1 MRQLLFFTL
10 ILLTAFSSNS
20 QTPQEQWVQCNN
32 KGCKLLDQY
41 FVEGVTFTWDGECK
55 DGKAHGIGKATKF
68 KNGEFE
74 SSYEGNYL
82 NGVRQGRG
90 KFTFKGNVVREGN
103 FINGELIGRG
113 KYYDESG
120 RKYEGDFMNYFFHG
134 NGILSY
140 PNGSKFEGFFVSDA
154 PYTGKFTNYDG
165 KVSYIQSGNPV
176 EKIKEEKSNYHPK
189 INEQNTEYFDENW
202 KRCDAKKA
210 AFYRLITYET
220 ENKPKGKIRDFY
232 INGQLQS
239 EFYCT
244 YLDYDDEGKM
254 FHIGEGIWYYK
265 SGKIEQKRTY
275 SQNRI
280 NGKQTFWYENGQ
292 KASEANYEVGILN
305 GYYYQWYQSG
315 KMKLKA
321 LYENGE
327 LADDR
332 YLEFDENG
340 LSSTVYK
347 ERFLKNKQSWEV
359 KSDGSESTIDG
370 AKNIVLLKNKEK
382 GTTSRFAYITFNQN
396 GSYSIEGIIDR
407 RDVDKNIGTGL
418 LFGFKDWD
426 NYYQFLISGD
436 NRYAIFGR
444 FQGITI
450 TVSNWTFSGSIN
462 NAKNNQRNL
471 LKVLKLGDEFIFSI
485 NGQIVA
491 RQAAKTLSG
500 NNVGMITG
508 GKGEIALENIVIK
521 EFTTGDNSIA
531 DESKNK
537 RNDDDDWKGNG
548 SGFFISEKGYIAT
561 NYHVIKDAESIQVVY
576 FEKGI
581 KRVYKA
587 RVIKSDKQN
596 DLSIIKIDDPT
607 YKNILKIP
615 YFFSTSIADVGTS
628 VFALGY
634 PMLNLMG
641 EEIKFTDGKIS
652 SKTGFQG
659 DITVYQISVPIQ
671 PGNSGGPLFDN
682 DGNLIGITSSGLR
695 KDISDNVNYAIK
707 TTYLK
712 NLIDVLPEKI
722 DIPNDKLLSTKS
734 LTDKIKILTDYIPII
749 RIK

>member
-1 MRQLLFFTL
+1 MRQFIFLTL
-10 ILLTAFSSNS
+10 ISLLTLNSFS
-20 QTPQEQWVQCNN
+20 QTPQEQWVQCNSS
-32 KGCKLLDQY
+32 GCKLLDNY
-41 FVEGVTFTWDGECK
+41 YVDGVTFTWDGQCK
-55 DGKAHGIGKATKF
+55 NGKADGFGKATKL

-74 SSYEGNYL
+74 SSYEGSYV
-82 NGVRQGRG
+82 NGIRQGKG
-90 KFTFKGNVVREGN
+90 KFTFKGNVVREGM
-103 FINGELIGRG
+103 FVNGELIGKG

-120 RKYEGDFMNYFFHG
+120 RKYDGEFINYFFHG
-134 NGILSY
+134 TGILSY
-140 PNGSKFEGFFVSDA
+140 PNGSKFEGFFVADA

-165 KVSYIQSGNPV
+165 KVTYIQSGNPV
-176 EKIKEEKSNYHPK
+176 EKIKEDKYNYHPK
-189 INEQNTEYFDENW
+189 LNEQVTEYFDENW
-202 KRCDAKKA
+202 KRCEAKKA
-210 AFYRLITYET
+210 AYYRLITYES
-220 ENKPKGKIRDFY
+220 ENKPKGKIKDFY

-239 EFYCT
+239 EFYCN
-244 YLDYDDEGKM
+244 YLDYDDEGKN
-254 FHIGEGIWYYK
+254 FHFGEAVWYYK
-265 SGKIEQKRTY
+265 SGKVEQKRTY

-292 KASEANYEVGILN
+292 KASEANYETGVLD

-321 LYENGE
+321 LYEKGE

-340 LSSTVYK
+340 LSSTVYR
-347 ERFLKNKQSWEV
+347 ERFSKNKQSWEV
-359 KSDGSESTIDG
+359 KSDGSESTIDI
-370 AKNIVLLKNKEK
+370 AKNIVILKNKEK
-382 GTTSRFAYITFNQN
+382 ATTSRFAYITFNQN
-396 GSYSIEGIIDR
+396 GSYSIEGIVDR
-407 RDVDKNIGTGL
+407 RDVEKNIGTGI

-436 NRYAIFGR
+436 NRFAIFGR
-444 FQGITI
+444 FQGINITI
-450 TVSNWTFSGSIN
+450 SNWTFSGSIN
-462 NAKNNQRNL
+462 NGKSNQRNL

-491 RQAAKTLSG
+491 RQASKTLSG
-500 NNVGMITG
+500 NYIGMITG
-508 GKGEIALENIVIK
+508 GKGEIALENIIVK

-537 RNDDDDWKGNG
+537 NDNNEWKGNG

-561 NYHVIKDAESIQVVY
+561 NYHVIKDAEAIQIVY
-576 FEKGI
+576 FEKGE
-581 KRVYKA
+581 KKAYKA
-587 RVIKSDKQN
+587 KVVKSDKQN
-596 DLSIIKIDDPT
+596 DLAIIKIDDPN
-607 YKNILKIP
+607 YKPIFKIP
-615 YFFSTSIADVGTS
+615 YKLSTSIVDVGSS

-659 DITVYQISVPIQ
+659 DVTVYQISVPIQ
-671 PGNSGGPLFDN
+671 PGNSGGPLFDY

-707 TTYLK
+707 VTYLK
-712 NLIDVLPEKI
+712 NLIDVLPERI
-722 DIPNDKLLSTKS
+722 DLSTESIINSKS
-734 LTDKIKILTDYIPII
+734 LTEKIKILGDYIPII